1 MSETQQVTP
10 KRCAVYCRV
19 SSDERLDQTFNSID
33 AQREAGAAF
42 IASQRAEGWEQV
54 EDNYE
59 DPGFT
64 GGNMDR
70 PGLKRLLQDIQDG
83 KIDIVVVYKID
94 RLSRSLADF
103 AKMIQLFD
111 RYKASFS
118 SVTQQINSATSM
130 GRLMLNVLLSFA
142 QFEREVTGERIRDKF
157 AASKRKGMWMG
168 GQVPMGYCVDN
179 RKLVVEPE
187 EAEVVRQIFDSF
199 VATRSTTLMVKQLVE
214 QGVTSKNGKPL
225 SKQALYT
232 ILHNRL
238 YIGDIGHKGDTSKNR
253 HPLSKQAVHTIPHNR
268 LYLGDIGHKGDF
280 YPGQHEALID
290 QSQWDRVQEIMAQN
304 SRDRAR
310 DTFGQKCRHG
320 FLLRGMMF
328 TADGDLYLPMATR
341 KTSGKLYRYY
351 VVNKNQKMGAGTVEF
366 ANLPAAGIEKSVLE
380 KVLEVL
386 RSGQMVHN
394 CWQQICVIN
403 PDLTEPEAMVLFF
416 KNTAGL
422 WDQLATQAKQDIVRT
437 LIKRIT
443 VAPEGLH
450 VDWRFE
456 AWGALIGVPPK
467 NLAGYEK
474 LEYELLELEAA

>member
-19 SSDERLDQTFNSID
+19 SSDERLDQAFNSID

-168 GQVPMGYCVDN
+168 GPVPMGYCVDN
-179 RKLVVEPE
+179 RKLVVVPE
-187 EAEVVRQIFDSF
+187 EAQVVRQIFDSF
-199 VATRSTTLMVKQLVE
+199 IATRSTTLMVKQLVE

-225 SKQALYT
+225 TKQALYT

-238 YIGDIGHKGDTSKNR
+238 YI
-253 HPLSKQAVHTIPHNR
+253 
-268 LYLGDIGHKGDF
+268 GDIGHKGDF

-366 ANLPAAGIEKSVLE
+366 ANLPAGSIEKSVME

-386 RSGQMVHN
+386 RSGQMVHK
-394 CWQQICVIN
+394 CWEQVCSLN
-403 PDLTEPEAMVLFF
+403 PKLTEPEAMVLFF
-416 KNTAGL
+416 KNTAGI

-456 AWGALIGVPPK
+456 AWGALIGLPPK
-467 NLAGYEK
+467 NLAGYEQ
-474 LEYELLELEAA
+474 LEYDLRELEIA